1 MVGSGHEAKVTLAK
15 QVVTGRLGDHP
26 WDAEIIK
33 DAAIVSDDGICKWI
47 GPRDDLPDEYWAVDG
62 GVESGCVVP
71 GLVDAH
77 THLVFG
83 GDRYD
88 DFEKRSQGKS
98 YAEIAASGGGIK
110 RTVELTRNATWE
122 SLQDGLVRRAFQ
134 AKLAGTRLVEV
145 KSGYGLEHDA
155 EIRLL
160 DAANSLLPHMPRTVT
175 YLGLHAIPEGRT
187 KEDYM
192 DEVFRRTLPE
202 IHKRKLADAVDIF
215 VEDGY
220 YNADDA
226 RRLAQAAKQYGLDLR
241 MHVDQFGDHGGARL
255 AAELGAKTA
264 DHLEYTGDDGIRALA
279 DAGVIPVLLPAS
291 VFGLGLSKYPDA
303 RKMIEA
309 GLPVVLATDCNP
321 GSSPTLSLP
330 MVMAIACRYMK
341 MTPMEALVAC
351 TRNAARALNLEHE
364 FGTIEVGKRAAFHVL
379 PEPDYRSLACWF

>member
-1 MVGSGHEAKVTLAK
+1 LAK
-15 QVVTGRLGDHP
+15 QVVTGRLLGDDP
-26 WDAEIIK
+26 WELEVLTN
-33 DAAIVSDDGICKWI
+33 AAIAADLDNRVVYV
-47 GPRDDLPDEYWAVDG
+47 GPQSQLPSQWGRLDIAEEV
-62 GVESGCVVP
+62 GCVVP
-71 GLVDAH
+71 GFIDAH
-77 THLVFG
+77 THLVFS
-83 GDRYD
+83 GDRFN
-88 DFEKRSQGKS
+88 DFEMRCAGKS
-98 YAEIAASGGGIK
+98 YSDIAAAGGGILS
-110 RTVELTRNATWE
+110 TVRQTRSSDT
-122 SLQDGLVRRAFQ
+122 LYGRARLRLHRAQ
-134 AKLAGTRLVEV
+134 ASGSQAFEI
-145 KSGYGLEHDA
+145 KSGYGLDHDA
-155 EIRLL
+155 EIKMLETVQRLGE
-160 DAANSLLPHMPRTVT
+160 AVRTRAT

-202 IHKRKLADAVDIF
+202 IHKRTLADAVDIF

-220 YNADDA
+220 YNGDDA
-226 RRLAQAAKQYGLDLR
+226 RRLAEAAKQYSLDLR
-241 MHVDQFGDHGGARL
+241 MHVDQFGDHGGAKL

-264 DHLEYTGDDGIRALA
+264 DHLEHTGEDGIRAMA

-291 VFGLGLSKYPDA
+291 VFGLGLTKYPDA
-303 RKMIEA
+303 RAMIDA

-364 FGTIEVGKRAAFHVL
+364 FGTIEVGKRAAFHVI